1 MRKIVGIFT
10 LVGLTLMVISCAG
23 SRKDTGPVLTFAD
36 KEVQAE
42 VNSLKDKIEQNPN
55 NMEYRRQLAEIY
67 SHNGEGFE
75 AMHVLEESFE
85 IDPNDPESKY
95 LYAEM
100 AMSVGE
106 KLKAF
111 TAYKDVLQGSS
122 GEDYLSRIGP
132 KFTDAFEVT
141 KIVGSASDE
150 AFGRFSK
157 DGEKIIYQSN
167 QNGNWDIFEYDI
179 LAQINNQLTN
189 SPYHEENPDYAPNGQ
204 SIVYTSTVE
213 DHRDVDYN
221 QKLRDIFI
229 KDLNSGR
236 ETNLTTNGSN
246 DWRPSFSN
254 DGNYISFVSERSDLR
269 EVPFYELRG
278 DIFIMENDGR
288 FQLQL
293 TKTDGNCGGPSIA
306 PGSTESSGTI
316 YFDSDKSG
324 NYEIYKTNFKGD
336 NTRQITFFPASQDV
350 SPCISSRGD
359 KIVFFSDRDD
369 NYEIYMMNSDGSAA
383 QRLTANPADD
393 LNPVFS
399 PDGSKVL
406 FHSNRDGNFDLFM
419 IDLTQQ
425 AKQLYLYEVVA
436 KIESAINMIQ
446 PTE

>member
-10 LVGLTLMVISCAG
+10 LCSTILLFMSCTG

-36 KEVQAE
+36 KEVQSE
-42 VNSLKDKIEQNPN
+42 VNTLKDKISENPN

-75 AMHVLEESFE
+75 AMHVLEESFK
-85 IDPNDPESKY
+85 IDPSDAESKY
-95 LYAEM
+95 LYAEL
-100 AMSVGE
+100 AMSVGD

-111 TAYKDVLQGSS
+111 NAYKDVLQGSS

-141 KIVGSASDE
+141 KIVGNSSDD

-157 DGEKIIYQSN
+157 DGNKIIYQSN
-167 QNGNWDIFEYDI
+167 QNGNWDVYEYDI
-179 LAQINNQLTN
+179 INEITNQMTD
-189 SPYHEENPDYAPNGQ
+189 SPYQEENPDYSPDGKN
-204 SIVYTSTVE
+204 IVYTSTVE
-213 DHRDVDYN
+213 DHRDVDYD

-229 KDLNSGR
+229 KDLKTGR

-246 DWRPSFSN
+246 DWRPSYSS
-254 DGNYISFVSERSDLR
+254 DGNYIAFVSERSDLR
-269 EVPFYELRG
+269 EVPFYELHG

-293 TKTDGNCGGPSIA
+293 TKTEGNSGGPSIA
-306 PGSTESSGTI
+306 RGSTDESGEI
-316 YFDSDKSG
+316 YFDSNKSG
-324 NYEIYKTNFKGD
+324 NYEIYKTNFKGND
-336 NTRQITFFPASQDV
+336 IRQITFFPASEDV
-350 SPCISSRGD
+350 SPCVSPRGD

-369 NYEIYMMNSDGSAA
+369 NYEIYMMNNDGSAA

-425 AKQLYLYEVVA
+425 AKQLYLYEVIGNIDA
-436 KIESAINMIQ
+436 AIQLIQ
-446 PTE
+446 QQ